1 MTARKKPVST
11 TVVTAERK
19 IPAET
24 LRFTP
29 AVSPAPYRWAV
40 RIVKPEVSP
49 WAKPVIRN
57 MMIPVEP
64 HGRQGSGSHIPAH
77 DDRIGHIIKLL
88 EKISQQ
94 KRYRK
99 PQKDRQG
106 PSLCHIRSHMTPRFL
121 LISRFILAHPQKG
134 CKWIFRRFTGR
145 A

>member
-57 MMIPVEP
+57 MMITVE
-64 HGRQGSGSHIPAH
+64 ATH

>member
-1 MTARKKPVST
+1 MTARKKPVRI

-29 AVSPAPYRWAV
+29 LGRQDRKAGGESLGKACDQKHDDPGGA
-40 RIVKPEVSP
+40 
-49 WAKPVIRN
+49 
-57 MMIPVEP
+57 

-88 EKISQQ
+88 EKVSQQ